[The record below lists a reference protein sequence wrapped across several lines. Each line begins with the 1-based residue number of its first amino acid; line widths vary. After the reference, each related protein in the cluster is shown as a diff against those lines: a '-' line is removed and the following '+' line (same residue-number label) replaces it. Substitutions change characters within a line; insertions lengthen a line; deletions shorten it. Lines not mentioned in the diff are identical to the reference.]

1 MSARQS
7 SGLEDM
13 AVAELVERAR
23 QGDRDA
29 FEQLV
34 NEYKDKIYNYVARML
49 NDRDRAEDVA
59 QETFIRAYTSL
70 PNFRGASSFQTWL
83 YRIASNLAIDTM
95 RRRSYREGEFSLDET
110 LQTREGEVQ
119 RQVEDEGPGPEKTI
133 QNEELRAQIEEAIVE
148 LSPKLRTVI
157 VLYEMQGLS
166 YKEIAKVVGAPLGTI
181 KSRLFNAREQLKE
194 ILEEKLDMPLTG

>member
-1 MSARQS
+1 MTDRQS
-7 SGLEDM
+7 SGLDD
-13 AVAELVERAR
+13 VAIEELVRRAR

-29 FEQLV
+29 FEKLV
-34 NEYKDKIYNYVARML
+34 DEYKDKIYNYVARML

-133 QNEELRAQIEEAIVE
+133 QNEELRAQIEDAIVE

-157 VLYEMQGLS
+157 VLYELQGLS
-166 YKEIAKVVGAPLGTI
+166 YKEIAEVVGAPLGTI
-181 KSRLFNAREQLKE
+181 KSRLFNAREQLRE
-194 ILEEKLDMPLTG
+194 ILEKKLDMPVTG